1 MAPSWVRSLQRSAE
15 GLRVRPETEET
26 ALEKFSSL
34 RRSSAI
40 TKPVFPSTEV
50 MQTLRDMA
58 GGQAGNG
65 LSL

>member
-15 GLRVRPETEET
+15 GLRVRPETELMD
-26 ALEKFSSL
+26 LEKFSSL

-40 TKPVFPSTEV
+40 TKPVLPSTEV

-58 GGQAGNG
+58 TGQPGYG